1 MKVRLDENNIKWG
14 VTAFLVIIASML
26 VFFCLLR
33 LESTK
38 ASFST
43 LRGILSPFIWG
54 FVIAYLLCPIYNG
67 VVRGVYR
74 LFNKGDRKF
83 KKDLFMSKLAGT
95 VVSLAVLFT
104 VILGV
109 SWMIIPGLY
118 DSIVNIVDQLP
129 TLRQIVIS
137 WIDARM
143 DKFPIAES
151 KITQYINDST
161 DNLIKFATESFLPH
175 YTTIATGI
183 SSGIIGAVNLV
194 KNILI
199 GIIISVYF
207 LNSKDI
213 FAGQIK
219 KGLFAVFKEKTANG
233 ILDFGRYTNKA
244 FGGFISGKLIDSAI
258 IGLICFICMSIF
270 GWEYSLLISCIIGI
284 TNVIPFFGPFIGA
297 IPSALL
303 LLLVSPWHA
312 LYFVIF
318 VVLLQQFDG
327 NILGPKILGDST
339 GLASFWVLF
348 AVLVGG
354 GIFGVVGMVIAIP
367 VFAVIF
373 YYGTNYVNRRLEEK
387 GFSSSLVDYK
397 IDSYRTV
404 DRAPVERKG
413 IAKLISK
420 QRKAN
425 KIKKVNKER
434 HEKQAMRSQKAK
446 DEHID
451 NE

>member
-14 VTAFLVIIASML
+14 ITAFLVIIASML
-26 VFFCLLR
+26 IFFCLLR
-33 LESTK
+33 LESTR

-43 LRGILSPFIWG
+43 FRGIMAPFVWG

-67 VVRGVYR
+67 IVRGVYQ
-74 LFNKGDRKF
+74 LFSKREKKF
-83 KKDLFMSKLAGT
+83 RKDLFVSKLAGT
-95 VVSLAVLFT
+95 IVSLAVLIV

-118 DSIVNIVDQLP
+118 DSIVNIVEMLPAGRQLA
-129 TLRQIVIS
+129 LAWV
-137 WIDARM
+137 DAKLS
-143 DKFPIAES
+143 KFPIAEE
-151 KITQYINDST
+151 KIAQYVNDST
-161 DNLIKFATESFLPH
+161 DNIIKFATEYFLPH
-175 YTTIATGI
+175 YTTIASGI

-219 KGLFAVFKEKTANG
+219 KGLFALFKEKTANS
-233 ILDFGRYTNKA
+233 ILDFGRYTNRS
-244 FGGFISGKLIDSAI
+244 FGGFISGKLIDSVI
-258 IGLICFICMSIF
+258 IGLICFLCMSIF

-284 TNVIPFFGPFIGA
+284 TNIIPFFGPFIGA

-318 VVLLQQFDG
+318 VILLQQFDG

-354 GIFGVVGMVIAIP
+354 GLFGMVGMVVAIP

-373 YYGTNYVNRRLEEK
+373 YYMTQFVNNRLEAK

-404 DRAPVERKG
+404 DRSPVERKG

-434 HEKQAMRSQKAK
+434 QEKSEARHQRAEE
-446 DEHID
+446 DHTD